1 MPTKEGELQHLVP
14 SNPATN
20 EAYWLL
26 ERPDVVEGNTNIGQA
41 FGILRRRFA
50 LIGSVA
56 LIATTAT
63 AAWTLTKTPTYE
75 GKFQLLVE
83 PLKTSESEL
92 LVLLSET
99 LKEDVNKITRN
110 NNLALDYQALMQV
123 LRSPKVI
130 NPIVEEL
137 RPKYPNVTYQ
147 GLVGNGPGKGGGNE
161 TLNIDRIVKGKDE
174 SRIIEVSYQG
184 SNPQKINDILTQ
196 VSQTY
201 LKYSAE
207 QQKSSLRQGIKF
219 VDQQTNRLRLR
230 VHTLQGQL
238 QTFQQRYN
246 FFNPELQGEQL
257 LQRVNNLQTTRIETE
272 KQLAEARSLYASL
285 KNQLGMQ
292 PEGAIAASALSESP
306 QYQQILTRIQEL
318 EAKIATESTRFTDS
332 SPVVQ
337 SLREERQRLLPLLN
351 REARLAI
358 GKVPQGGVNPQ
369 VGTFQNSV
377 RRQLT
382 QQLADVANQV
392 QSLEASRNSTI
403 STQKQLSEII
413 NKYPAISRQYKDLQ
427 RELKIANDTLEQLLS
442 KKEAL
447 RVDAVQQEIPWD
459 LIMPPSIPRNK
470 SGEYVAVGPN
480 KPRDIALGGVAGILL
495 GVLGAFVLENLQNI
509 VRSPQEVKGVTKL
522 PLLGVVPFQKQF
534 KTLPS
539 NTELVNFKEEEKD
552 EFRATT
558 ALAPRDIKGSELQQ
572 AFCSVYTRIQSLD
585 TQLPVNSL
593 AITSAI
599 GGEGKSTVAKNL
611 AYMAAQAGRRV
622 LLVDADIQNPQVHNQ
637 LDLLN
642 TQGLS
647 EVLTKGL
654 DISDVIGQVPR
665 EENLFVVTAGSAGKI
680 ISNPAKFFSSR
691 RMKEF
696 IERSQAQFDMV
707 IYDAPHFLGRLDTN
721 ILATNV
727 DGVLLVVGLG
737 KTHRPTLE
745 KTLEELKA
753 SRISVL
759 GMVTNTLET

>member
-1 MPTKEGELQHLVP
+1 MPTKEGELQHLAP
-14 SNPATN
+14 SNLATN

-26 ERPDVVEGNTNIGQA
+26 ERPDVVEGHNSIGQA
-41 FGILRRRFA
+41 LGILRRRFV

-56 LIATTAT
+56 IIATIAT
-63 AAWTLTKTPTYE
+63 AAWTLTKAPKYE

-99 LKEDVNKITRN
+99 LKQDVNKITRN

-130 NPIVEEL
+130 NPVVEEL
-137 RPKYPNVTYQ
+137 QSKYSSITYEQ
-147 GLVGNGPGKGGGNE
+147 LIGDGLGKGGGSE
-161 TLNIDRIVKGKDE
+161 TLDISRIVKGKDE
-174 SRIIEVSYQG
+174 SRIIQVSYQG
-184 SNPQKINDILTQ
+184 SNPQKVDDVLKQ
-196 VSQTY
+196 VSQAY

-219 VDQQTNRLRLR
+219 VEQQTNRLRLR

-238 QTFQQRYN
+238 QNFQQQYD
-246 FFNPELQGEQL
+246 FFDPKLQGEQL
-257 LQRVNNLQTTRIETE
+257 LQRANNLKTTRIETE
-272 KQLAEARSLYASL
+272 QLLAHARSHYVSL
-285 KNQLGMQ
+285 LNQLGMQ
-292 PEGAIAASALSESP
+292 PKGAIAASALSESP

-318 EAKIATESTRFTDS
+318 EAKIATESTRFTES

-358 GKVPQGGVNPQ
+358 GKIPKEGLSSQ

-377 RRQLT
+377 RRQLV

-392 QSLEASRNSTI
+392 QSLEASRKSTI
-403 STQKQLSEII
+403 STQKQLSQLI
-413 NKYPAISRQYKDLQ
+413 NEYPKVFRQYNDLQ
-427 RELKIANDTLEQLLS
+427 RELKIANDTLEQLLG

-447 RVDAVQQEIPWD
+447 RVDAAQQEVPWD
-459 LIMPPSIPRNK
+459 LIMPPKIPRNK
-470 SGEYVAVGPN
+470 SGEYVAIGPN

-495 GVLGAFVLENLQNI
+495 GVFGAFVLENLQNV
-509 VRSPQEVKGVTKL
+509 VRSPKEVKGVAKL
-522 PLLGVVPFQKQF
+522 PLLGVVPFHKPL
-534 KTLPS
+534 KTFPS
-539 NTELVNFKEEEKD
+539 NTRLVSLKGKEKD
-552 EFRATT
+552 EFGSST
-558 ALAPRDIKGSELQQ
+558 ALVLRDNANSDLQQ

-585 TQLPVNSL
+585 TNVSARSL
-593 AITSAI
+593 VVTSAS

-611 AYMAAQAGRRV
+611 AYMAAQAGKKV
-622 LLVDADIQNPQVHNQ
+622 LLVDADIQNPEVHHQ
-637 LDLLN
+637 LGLVN
-642 TQGLS
+642 TKGLS
-647 EVLTKGL
+647 EVLTQGF
-654 DISDVIGQVPR
+654 DMTDVIGQAPQD
-665 EENLFVVTAGSAGKI
+665 ENLFVVTAGEMIA
-680 ISNPAKFFSSR
+680 NPAKFFSNK
-691 RMKEF
+691 RMRNF
-696 IERSQAQFDMV
+696 IERSQSQFDMV

-721 ILATNV
+721 LLATNV

-737 KTHRPTLE
+737 KTHRSALE